1 MLGKETIIDLSEF
14 LNTRIRVKLTGREV
28 SGTLKSYD
36 KIPNLVLEDTI
47 EHSCDNRDLGI
58 VILRGQMI
66 FSIMPDKLEQIENP
80 FK

>member
-28 SGTLKSYD
+28 SGTLKAYD
-36 KIPNLVLEDTI
+36 KVPNLVLEDTV
-47 EHSCDNRDLGI
+47 EHSSEDRDLGI